1 MEAHLTD
8 GFKDHNVE
16 DSGITVSYVED
27 RGITVSY
34 VEDRGITVIYV
45 GDRGITLIFLGN
57 TLRHMQNHT
66 CKNYTQNVWKIVSL
80 KFW

>member
-1 MEAHLTD
+1 MTD

-45 GDRGITLIFLGN
+45 EDRGITLICLGN

-66 CKNYTQNVWKIVSL
+66 CKNYTQNVWKNVSL
-80 KFW
+80 KSC

>member
-45 GDRGITLIFLGN
+45 EDRGITLFLFKKH
-57 TLRHMQNHT
+57 LAPYAKPHM
-66 CKNYTQNVWKIVSL
+66 
-80 KFW
+80 